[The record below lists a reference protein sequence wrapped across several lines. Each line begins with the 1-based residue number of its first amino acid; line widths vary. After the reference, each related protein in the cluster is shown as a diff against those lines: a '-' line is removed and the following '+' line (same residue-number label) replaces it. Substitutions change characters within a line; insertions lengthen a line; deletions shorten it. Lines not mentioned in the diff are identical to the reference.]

1 MNRWQK
7 SHVGILNRGG
17 VDNVIEKMKMCGL
30 SMIKQSIKLILF
42 LAEIAIG
49 IAKIILLLFG
59 LLLKLF
65 MTLIKMGTP

>member
-1 MNRWQK
+1 M
-7 SHVGILNRGG
+7 
-17 VDNVIEKMKMCGL
+17 IEKMKMCGL